1 MPHRPLARALAA
13 LVALLTATLGA
24 VFAAPVAAG
33 AATTADQATA
43 AGAATASQATA
54 AAPRT
59 TAANQATA
67 AVNYVALGDSYSSGV
82 GAGPY
87 DWSTCLRSQKSYA
100 PLWAA
105 AHGVSSFAFPACGGA
120 VTADVINGQV
130 GALSASTTLVTITI
144 GGNDAGFADVITSC
158 RFGSTSTC
166 TNAVN
171 ESRAFATGTL
181 PGRLDATYGAIRTR
195 APNARLIVLGYPR
208 LFELNPC
215 GWLAMSVYKRTILN
229 DAADLLATVIA
240 GRAAAAGATFV
251 DTRPYFAGHGVCAGD
266 PWINDISGIIEAY
279 HPDADG
285 YRYGYLAAL
294 NAVTG

>member
-1 MPHRPLARALAA
+1 MPHRPLRRALAA
-13 LVALLTATLGA
+13 LAALLTATLGA
-24 VFAAPVAAG
+24 VFAVPGTAQAAPVH
-33 AATTADQATA
+33 
-43 AGAATASQATA
+43 
-54 AAPRT
+54 
-59 TAANQATA
+59 
-67 AVNYVALGDSYSSGV
+67 YVALGDSYSSGV

-105 AHGVSSFAFPACGGA
+105 AHGVASFAFPACGGA
-120 VTADVINGQV
+120 VTADVINDQV
-130 GALSASTTLVTITI
+130 GALSTGTTLVTVTI

-171 ESRAFATGTL
+171 ESRAFATATL
-181 PGRLDATYGAIRTR
+181 PGRLDATYAAIRTR
-195 APNARLIVLGYPR
+195 APNARLVVLGYPR
-208 LFELNPC
+208 LFELNSC

-229 DAADLLATVIA
+229 EAADVLATVIA

-251 DTRPYFAGHGVCAGD
+251 DTRPSFAGHGVCAGD
-266 PWINDISGIIEAY
+266 PWIHDVSGVIEAY

-285 YRYGYLAAL
+285 YRYGYLPAL